1 MKRRLAGGR
10 AGGGCIKSA
19 CIRPRYD
26 HAAYEI
32 FEQPILRGDY
42 VYFRTDHH
50 WTALGLSC
58 HAVDRETTDIKPF
71 RWRITMS
78 STIDGFWVRSICT
91 GAARS

>member
-1 MKRRLAGGR
+1 MVER
-10 AGGGCIKSA
+10 AEDALRALVS
-19 CIRPRYD
+19 D
-26 HAAYEI
+26 HVTIHSAYEI